1 MKFFAFSIPPDDATD
16 ANRHHRKV
24 PDVYRAWELYQQGVL
39 REMYWRTNNEKGLIL
54 VLECDSMDEATAA
67 LDSMQGEGDDKMD
80 FEVIPVGP
88 YDHWD
93 RLFKE
98 EFA

>member
-1 MKFFAFSIPPDDATD
+1 MKFFAFSVPSDGATD
-16 ANRHHRKV
+16 ANRRRRKT
-24 PDVYRAWELYQQGVL
+24 PDVYRAWKLYQRGVL
-39 REMYWRTNNEKGLIL
+39 REMYWRKDNQEGLIL
-54 VLECDSMDEATAA
+54 VLECDSTDKATAA
-67 LDSMQGEGDDKMD
+67 LNSMQREGDDKLD
-80 FEVIPVGP
+80 FEIIPVGP